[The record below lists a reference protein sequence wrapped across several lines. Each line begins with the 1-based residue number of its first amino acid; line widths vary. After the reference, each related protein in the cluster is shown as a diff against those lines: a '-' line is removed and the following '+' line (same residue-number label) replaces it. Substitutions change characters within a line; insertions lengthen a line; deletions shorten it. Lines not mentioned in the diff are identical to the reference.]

1 MIHASQESEGA
12 IAFQDFTS
20 FFPAVPLAFVA
31 ATVEFTQVYWT
42 CVVSH
47 A

>member
-1 MIHASQESEGA
+1 MIHASKESEGG
-12 IAFQDFTS
+12 IAFQDFMS

-31 ATVEFTQVYWT
+31 ATVEFKPIYWT
-42 CVVSH
+42 YVVSH